1 RLRDCEG
8 IRVPAGRLAAC
19 LLQLLHLEIWP
30 YSAASDCY
38 SWVNYGLSNNLPF
51 MHVVPARLD
60 RDEPAVFDQNFG
72 RVDRALP
79 VPDGVGAVDT
89 DIARADGRFGPVL
102 EPIEQFLRRRRL
114 LRFLDWLRFRIC
126 KQKRFL
132 TRHRNFPSL
141 LLASTV
147 RFAC

>member
-1 RLRDCEG
+1 NC
-8 IRVPAGRLAAC
+8 
-19 LLQLLHLEIWP
+19 
-30 YSAASDCY
+30 
-38 SWVNYGLSNNLPF
+38 GLSTNLPSTY
-51 MHVVPARLD
+51 VVPALID
-60 RDEPAVFDQNFG
+60 GAEPAVFDQNFG

-89 DIARADGRFGPVL
+89 DITRADGGFGPVL

-114 LRFLDWLRFRIC
+114 LRFLGWLRFRIC